1 MTEGARGALPL
12 LAALAAAAALAPS
25 PAAGAQN
32 PEPRASLPDIADE
45 VMCVVCGVPLEL
57 APDAPQ
63 AQAERAFIRR
73 LIARGETK
81 DEIKDALVAEYG
93 EDVLA
98 TPGDEGFDL
107 AAWLIPAAALVA
119 ALIVIAATLRRWR
132 GRGPSEP
139 PQTGGADPEGAE
151 QLEADM
157 ARYDL

>member
-1 MTEGARGALPL
+1 VRRGLAVAVAVILALAP
-12 LAALAAAAALAPS
+12 AAAA
-25 PAAGAQN
+25 Q
-32 PEPRASLPDIADE
+32 EPQASLPDIADE

-73 LIARGETK
+73 LIAQGKTK

-98 TPGDEGFDL
+98 TPGDDGLGL
-107 AAWLIPAAALVA
+107 AAWLIPAAAILAAAVA
-119 ALIVIAATLRRWR
+119 IALALRRWR
-132 GRGPSEP
+132 RRPAAAP
-139 PQTGGADPEGAE
+139 TGGPAPDPEGDEA
-151 QLEADM
+151 LDADM

>member
-1 MTEGARGALPL
+1 MRSG
-12 LAALAAAAALAPS
+12 LAIAAALALVVA
-25 PAAGAQN
+25 PAAMAQD
-32 PEPRASLPDIADE
+32 PEPQASLPDIADE

-73 LIARGETK
+73 LIAEGKTK

-98 TPGDEGFDL
+98 TPGDDGFGL
-107 AAWLIPAAALVA
+107 AAWLIPAAALLAAAVA
-119 ALIVIAATLRRWR
+119 IVIALRRWR
-132 GRGPSEP
+132 SRAAPAAP
-139 PQTGGADPEGAE
+139 TGAPDPDPEADDA
-151 QLEADM
+151 LDADM

>member
-1 MTEGARGALPL
+1 MRAV
-12 LAALAAAAALAPS
+12 LAVAAALALALAP
-25 PAAGAQN
+25 GATAQD

-73 LIARGETK
+73 LIAQGKTK

-98 TPGDEGFDL
+98 TPGGDGFGL
-107 AAWLIPAAALVA
+107 AAWLIPAAALLA
-119 ALIVIAATLRRWR
+119 AAVGIVIALRRWR
-132 GRGPSEP
+132 GRAAPGAPTGA
-139 PQTGGADPEGAE
+139 PQSDPEGDEA
-151 QLEADM
+151 LDADM